1 MRPKAKNTMSF
12 ASLKLMLAAK
22 LTMSAADEMTKQ
34 YVRACISRAPNKK
47 WLQQRLTKTT
57 WLFTDRDFLHS

>member
-22 LTMSAADEMTKQ
+22 LTMSAADDMTKQ

-57 WLFTDRDFLHS
+57 WLFTDRDFLHT

>member
-1 MRPKAKNTMSF
+1 MRPKVKNTMSF

-22 LTMSAADEMTKQ
+22 LTMSAADDMTKQ

-57 WLFTDRDFLHS
+57 WLFTDRDFLHT

>member
-1 MRPKAKNTMSF
+1 MRPKMKNTISF

-22 LTMSAADEMTKQ
+22 LTMSAADDMTKQ

-57 WLFTDRDFLHS
+57 WLFTDRDFLHT

>member
-1 MRPKAKNTMSF
+1 MKNTISF

-22 LTMSAADEMTKQ
+22 LTMSAADDMTKQ

-57 WLFTDRDFLHS
+57 WLFTDRDFLHT

>member
-1 MRPKAKNTMSF
+1 MRPKVKNTMSF

-22 LTMSAADEMTKQ
+22 LTMSAADDMTKQ